1 MFKQCSRHVSGGIRQ
16 TRAVGTAIPSGSAV
30 PQQFSEEPIFV
41 AGTRRNCWNS
51 VGDHTW
57 NAQGVCM
64 SKALNAHL
72 RCVEMLAKKNSQ
84 QQLCQLKQLS
94 SSCTTCCPLFH
105 CFNVC
110 IRPVLLSI
118 RPSISMLLG
127 LDPRSS
133 WLSNGGLLCGLLPVP
148 HRR

>member
-1 MFKQCSRHVSGGIRQ
+1 MFQKCFWWDSRDESGWNRDSKRFG
-16 TRAVGTAIPSGSAV
+16 GSAT
-30 PQQFSEEPIFV
+30 IFGGTNSSQELGET
-41 AGTRRNCWNS
+41 AGNCWNP

-72 RCVEMLAKKNSQ
+72 RCVEMHVRKIYFH
-84 QQLCQLKQLS
+84 S
-94 SSCTTCCPLFH
+94 SSCASSSSFQAAVPLA
-105 CFNVC
+105 VD
-110 IRPVLLSI
+110 PLLLSI

-133 WLSNGGLLCGLLPVP
+133 WLSNGGLLRGLLPVP